1 MHIAR
6 TSLWIAVAM
15 ILATMDI
22 SPAQDKEGNDVPIEV
37 DYSDGGVR

>member
-15 ILATMDI
+15 MLATMDI
-22 SPAQDKEGNDVPIEV
+22 SPAKDESGGDIPIVV
-37 DYSDGGVR
+37 DYSDGILR